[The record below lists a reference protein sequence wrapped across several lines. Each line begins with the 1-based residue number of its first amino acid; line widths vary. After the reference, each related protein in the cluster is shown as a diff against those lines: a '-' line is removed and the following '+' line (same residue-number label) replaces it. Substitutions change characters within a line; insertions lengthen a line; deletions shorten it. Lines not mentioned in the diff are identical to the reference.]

1 MSINDNTIEYTNLL
15 NHKARLDKFFTKF
28 LDTVGDQMD
37 SHNTDTPV
45 WKLYKSKLKEYDD
58 VCTAIKAKEYWFNKN
73 SESLKSEQLSSIET
87 AKIYAVEAHNDRKEV
102 EKAIDEGTHIKEAD
116 RIDPKKQE
124 QEEIFMYGQILTP
137 QQRIE
142 KANWDMTKP
151 HDIWNPTKDVLD
163 GPLFELVNKD

>member
-1 MSINDNTIEYTNLL
+1 MSSNDNTIEYTNLL

-87 AKIYAVEAHNDRKEV
+87 AKIYAVEAHNNKKQI
-102 EKAIDEGTHIKEAD
+102 EKAIEEGTHIKEAD
-116 RIDPKKQE
+116 RIAIEKQE
-124 QEEIFMYGQILTP
+124 QEELAMYGKILTDDER
-137 QQRIE
+137 QERDT
-142 KANWDMTKP
+142 WDMTKDHP
-151 HDIWNPTKDVLD
+151 LWNDPTDRID
-163 GPLFELVNKD
+163 NSN